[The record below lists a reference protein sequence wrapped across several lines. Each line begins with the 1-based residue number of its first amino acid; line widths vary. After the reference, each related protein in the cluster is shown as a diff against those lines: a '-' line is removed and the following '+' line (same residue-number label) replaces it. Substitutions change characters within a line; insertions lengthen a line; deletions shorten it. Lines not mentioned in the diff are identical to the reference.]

1 MKDLAGAQT
10 SGIFLLIETLSPNIY
25 LFKKKNTEVNIKQA
39 KPKQNT
45 RSNSQTDSSLQE
57 DAGII
62 FPGKQ

>member
-10 SGIFLLIETLSPNIY
+10 SGIFLLFETLSPNIFFFF
-25 LFKKKNTEVNIKQA
+25 LNTEVNIKQA